1 MTNYTDYK
9 FYVDNYKGDMPESDF
24 NKLVTKASAE
34 VRKEILDRDIT
45 GYEEEVQMATCAV
58 TDLLYQIEQAEQ
70 RKSKLISSEKGDKV
84 IASEQVADL
93 SRTFA
98 NITNIND
105 LDKEISNQKAEVK
118 EEIRLYLINTGLL
131 FRGV

>member
-1 MTNYTDYK
+1 MTNYTNYD
-9 FYVDNYKGDMPESDF
+9 FYIDKYKGDMPKSEF
-24 NKLVTKASAE
+24 NKLVIRASAE
-34 VRKEILDRDIT
+34 VRKEIFDRDIT
-45 GYEEEVQMATCAV
+45 GYEEEVQMATCSVA
-58 TDLLYQIEQAEQ
+58 DLLYQIEQAE
-70 RKSKLISSEKGDKV
+70 RKKTKLVSSEKTDKI

-105 LDKEISNQKAEVK
+105 LDKEISNKKNEIR
-118 EEIRLYLINTGLL
+118 ESIRLYLINTGLL